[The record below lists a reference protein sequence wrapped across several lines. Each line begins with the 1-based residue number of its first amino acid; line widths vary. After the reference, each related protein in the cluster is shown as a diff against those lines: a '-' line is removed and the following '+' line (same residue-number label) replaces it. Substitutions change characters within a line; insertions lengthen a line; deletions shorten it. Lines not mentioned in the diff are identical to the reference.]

1 MGLAFLITTEN
12 LQLLSERKVLK
23 EAEYAALLDASAVV
37 EAARKEARHIVQQA
51 VQQAEDCRR
60 QGHEEGLAQARAEQA
75 CQMLSDALLAQRQL
89 QALRTVMAQ
98 IVAKAVQQFIA
109 EAEPSM
115 LLETA
120 LQRVDS
126 LVRNEPFV
134 PVRVAPAQQAHLR
147 AALARL
153 GGELAWTAGLS
164 VLPDPSLPA
173 QACVLQTPS
182 GTLQIG
188 VDAQIEAF
196 RAAVERS
203 GLVPAPGAAEGGP

>member
-23 EAEYAALLDASAVV
+23 EAEYAALMDASAVV
-37 EAARKEARHIVQQA
+37 EAARKEARRIVQQA
-51 VQQAEDCRR
+51 VQQAEDSRR
-60 QGHEEGLAQARAEQA
+60 KGYEEGLEKAKAEYAQQ
-75 CQMLSDALLAQRQL
+75 LVSDALAAQRQL
-89 QALRTVMAQ
+89 QGLRTAMAQ

-109 EAEPSM
+109 EADPVA

-120 LQRVDS
+120 LRRVDT
-126 LVRNEPFV
+126 LVRHEPFV
-134 PVRVAPAQQAHLR
+134 TLRVSPSQEGYVR
-147 AALARL
+147 AALKQI
-153 GGELAWTAGLS
+153 GGELPWTQGLGVVADAGL
-164 VLPDPSLPA
+164 PE

-188 VDAQIEAF
+188 VDAQVEAF

-203 GLVPAPGAAEGGP
+203 GLVRDTERG